1 MFVTSYLMLDI
12 LLWPFQIFQTP
23 FRASQKDPTG
33 MITAA
38 QLRAARALLGIDQR
52 ELAQRSGL
60 SLPTIQRM
68 EASDG
73 VVRGNVDSLMKLVD
87 ALAANRIEL
96 IGEGATSSTGGRGV
110 RLK

>member
-1 MFVTSYLMLDI
+1 
-12 LLWPFQIFQTP
+12 
-23 FRASQKDPTG
+23 

-52 ELAQRSGL
+52 KLAEMSGL

-73 VVRGNVDSLMKLVD
+73 VIRGNVDSLMKLVA
-87 ALAANRIEL
+87 ALDGGGVEL
-96 IGEGATSSTGGRGV
+96 IADNAPSAGGGRGV
-110 RLK
+110 RLKRPPP

>member
-1 MFVTSYLMLDI
+1 
-12 LLWPFQIFQTP
+12 
-23 FRASQKDPTG
+23 

-38 QLRAARALLGIDQR
+38 QMRAARALLGIDQR
-52 ELAQRSGL
+52 ELAERAGL

-96 IGEGATSSTGGRGV
+96 IGEGATSANGGRGV